1 MRSSRSDEPAPIVD
15 KTRGA
20 RASRFAGAGYVR
32 HYRTQAVDNL
42 CDALARVSH
51 ETNGCATAT
60 HRVVNPLSRVP
71 RAASATRRAV
81 PRLSTTR
88 PTRLLRYDSASGV
101 ARLMRRLL
109 VYLWAAPTTCLGLL
123 FLTPTLLGR
132 VHGRVVN

>member
-60 HRVVNPLSRVP
+60 HSVVTPLLRVP
-71 RAASATRRAV
+71 RARVGDPSGRAPAV
-81 PRLSTTR
+81 HHSSNEAVEIRFRAGSCSTH
-88 PTRLLRYDSASGV
+88 
-101 ARLMRRLL
+101 
-109 VYLWAAPTTCLGLL
+109 API
-123 FLTPTLLGR
+123 
-132 VHGRVVN
+132 